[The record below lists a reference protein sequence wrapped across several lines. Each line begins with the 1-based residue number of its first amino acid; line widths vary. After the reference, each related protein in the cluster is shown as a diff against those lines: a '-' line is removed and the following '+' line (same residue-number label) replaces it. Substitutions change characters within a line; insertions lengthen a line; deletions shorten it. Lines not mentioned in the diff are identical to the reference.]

1 MVVYKSGMLINL
13 EGNSVTCGYVCYALF
28 SLLML
33 AAVLAGVFFE
43 NIIPYS
49 WYMPSNSIS
58 QSDDY

>member
-33 AAVLAGVFFE
+33 AAVLAGVILA
-43 NIIPYS
+43 NIMPIP
-49 WYMPSNSIS
+49 WYMAENFFS